1 MTDSSVISI
10 KGLLKRANYLS
21 RSDKSDLKKAFN
33 FCYTAHNGRFR
44 RTGDPYV
51 SHPIAVA
58 EICADWQL
66 DSEALIAALLH
77 DTVED
82 TNTSLKQIRPIIV
95 MIKGDLVSPAP
106 LKATPSENSI
116 PISGWMSAKIH
127 RKITVNLITSWSS
140 MK

>member
-1 MTDSSVISI
+1 MTDSSVTSI
-10 KGLLKRANYLS
+10 RSLLKKANYLS
-21 RSDKSDLKKAFN
+21 RSDKSDLKKAYH
-33 FCYTAHNGRFR
+33 FCYTAHTGQFR

-82 TNTSLKQIRPIIV
+82 THITLSDIE
-95 MIKGDLVSPAP
+95 DLVSS
-106 LKATPSENSI
+106 L
-116 PISGWMSAKIH
+116 
-127 RKITVNLITSWSS
+127 
-140 MK
+140 